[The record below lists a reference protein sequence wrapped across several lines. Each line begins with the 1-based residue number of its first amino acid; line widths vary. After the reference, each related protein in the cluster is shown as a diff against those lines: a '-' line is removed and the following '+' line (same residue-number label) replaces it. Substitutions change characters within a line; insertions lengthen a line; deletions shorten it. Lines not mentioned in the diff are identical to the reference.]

1 MSNAPFYDVGTEV
14 PSWGRLIS
22 GTDGRI
28 AFELDAQGLSNG
40 PDGTPL
46 VSAITPQSCV
56 PHGETVAILSSA
68 MVQSDLV
75 SSANGYEGLS
85 HSLQGF
91 VRGPTGEAVKVY
103 DNEVLTSG
111 DPAKWVNEQFSD
123 YRRVTF
129 IDQIPANVVPEFLQS
144 TWFIRGSS
152 GQVRLANL
160 ELRDHYS
167 STYTSTTAG
176 DEWRDFEHQLN
187 DNMIAGRGA
196 YSYNRY
202 LETLIVDIS
211 KGQPLLM
218 DVQAYIESARLIT
231 PANTLLAFNIGVS
244 LKMLRKDGTGADW
257 FNAAIGT
264 DSTAEGITDQIVSK
278 SERIVAENSYSQIDV
293 VLWVMS
299 LKNPIVATNSPIVEH
314 DGVTV
319 NIQVDDSVKSG
330 S

>member
-1 MSNAPFYDVGTEV
+1 MSNAPYYDVGTEV

-68 MVQSDLV
+68 MVQSTLV

-103 DNEVLTSG
+103 DNNVLQSG
-111 DPAKWVNEQFSD
+111 DPSKWVNEQFSD

-167 STYTSTTAG
+167 STYASTTAG
-176 DEWRDFEHQLN
+176 DEWTDFEHQLN

-202 LETLIVDIS
+202 LETLIVDIA
-211 KGQPLLM
+211 KGQPVSM
-218 DVQAYIESARLIT
+218 DISAYIENARLLT
-231 PANTLLAFNIGVS
+231 PANTRLPFNLGVS
-244 LKMLRKDGTGADW
+244 LKMLRKDGLGADW
-257 FNAAIGT
+257 FNAAIGN
-264 DSTAEGITDQIVSK
+264 DSTSEGITDQIASR
-278 SERIVAENSYSQIDV
+278 SERIVAENAYSQVDV
-293 VLWVMS
+293 VMWIMA
-299 LKNPIVATNSPIVEH
+299 LKNPSTSTNNILVKH